1 MKLKKLAAAGF
12 ILAMTSMPL
21 AFANNNIEY
30 VQYTPPQNAYGY
42 GSQYTNSANYNGNYG
57 YQNTSETYMP
67 PLYGRVVTVPAGAA
81 IPAATTMELST
92 ETLQPNQYIA
102 LTLHQPFY
110 YNNTLIAP
118 AGSTVNGNVAEVKNA
133 KRTGRNARLR
143 IVFTNITTPYGQ
155 TIPITGYIKTD
166 DNTGTLVGGT
176 AMDTTKA
183 YAKDLAIGAGSGA
196 VLGVIGAAVSGGA
209 IGKGAALMTAVGAGA
224 GLAKSLWDK
233 GGEIVIPANSQVE
246 IMLAQPATV
255 SVQGN

>member
-1 MKLKKLAAAGF
+1 MNFKKLTAMSFIAA
-12 ILAMTSMPL
+12 MVSMPI
-21 AFANNNIEY
+21 AFANDNIEY
-30 VQYTPPQNAYGY
+30 VQYAPPQNSYGY
-42 GSQYTNSANYNGNYG
+42 GSQYSNSANYNANYG
-57 YQNTSETYMP
+57 YQNTSNAYMP
-67 PLYGRVVTVPAGAA
+67 PLYGRVVTVPAGAS

-92 ETLQPNQYIA
+92 ENLQPNQYIS
-102 LTLHQPFY
+102 LTLHQPYY

-133 KRTGRNARLR
+133 KRTGRNAKLR

-155 TIPITGYIKTD
+155 TIHLSGYIQTD

-176 AMDTTKA
+176 AMDTTKE

-209 IGKGAALMTAVGAGA
+209 IGRGAALMTAVGAGA

-233 GGEIVIPANSQVE
+233 GGEIVIPANSQLD
-246 IMLAQPATV
+246 IILAQPATV
-255 SVQGN
+255 SVQSN